1 MKLFDYFSLTFC
13 ISGFI
18 YHLFFLFQE
27 YLSGKTVV
35 NLKIGNDYEEE
46 LPAITVCPGSMS
58 LDKLANINDHLATI
72 YNNYTDQLNSIKSS
86 LKSNQSS
93 EQLYKSKNTYY
104 SALDYLFDM
113 MNNGTIDIADLF
125 NYYSISSKDKLGQ
138 PRIEFGTYGQNKLS
152 NQSNLFNLT
161 NDEKPKIDMEPIA
174 SIEIERTMFK
184 CFTFF
189 SNLDR
194 SWH

>member
-1 MKLFDYFSLTFC
+1 MKLFDYCFLIFC

-18 YHLFFLFQE
+18 YHFFFLFQE

-86 LKSNQSS
+86 LSSNQSS
-93 EQLYKSKNTYY
+93 EQLYQAKK
-104 SALDYLFDM
+104 YLLQCAQ
-113 MNNGTIDIADLF
+113 TIYLIL
-125 NYYSISSKDKLGQ
+125 
-138 PRIEFGTYGQNKLS
+138 
-152 NQSNLFNLT
+152 
-161 NDEKPKIDMEPIA
+161 
-174 SIEIERTMFK
+174 
-184 CFTFF
+184 
-189 SNLDR
+189 
-194 SWH
+194 